1 VRERIARRQA
11 AGDDLGFDYSDIAPL
26 TDEQLRACVRKLAPT
41 PPSMRAM
48 EKEAKGHGTDK
59 LSMAEVDREIT
70 AVRQQQAC
78 NKKSKVRNR

>member
-1 VRERIARRQA
+1 
-11 AGDDLGFDYSDIAPL
+11 
-26 TDEQLRACVRKLAPT
+26 
-41 PPSMRAM
+41 MRAM
-48 EKEAKGHGTDK
+48 EKEANGHGTDK